1 MVTKTLRN
9 VPDQLYE
16 ALKEQAVENRRSL
29 NQEVKSRLAAATS
42 IRAPDVA
49 AEIRRVR
56 RLHGLYMGP
65 PLTPAQVDD
74 MINAGHA

>member
-1 MVTKTLRN
+1 MVTMTLRN
-9 VPDQLYE
+9 VPDKLYE
-16 ALKEQAVENRRSL
+16 ALKGLAFENRRSL
-29 NQEVKSRLAAATS
+29 NQEAISRLAAATT

-56 RLHGLYMGP
+56 RLHRLYKGP
-65 PLTPAQVDD
+65 PLTPAQVDV